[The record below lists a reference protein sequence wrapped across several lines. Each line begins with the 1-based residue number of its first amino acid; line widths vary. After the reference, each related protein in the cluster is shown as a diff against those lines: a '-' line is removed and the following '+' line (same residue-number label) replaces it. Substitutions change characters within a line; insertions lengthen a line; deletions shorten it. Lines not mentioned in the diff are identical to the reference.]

1 MKKNT
6 KEYFRCTKCNYET
19 PQWLGRCPSC
29 GAWNTLV
36 RQERTG
42 NSVHHTKNKKDNR
55 ALPINGFR
63 FSGED
68 QRYQSGIKEFDRVLG
83 GGIVLGSLVLIG
95 GEPGIGKSTLV
106 LQVADK
112 LSKNIG
118 QSLYITAEESIRQ
131 IHMRAKRLS
140 VNAEELYLLS
150 ETDLDQIIEQ
160 ILYLKPKIAIIDSI
174 QIINDSS
181 VLSVPG
187 SVNQVKNCTSRLME
201 VAKKNN
207 IAMIIIGHV
216 TKGGAI
222 AGPKIL
228 EHMVDT
234 VLYLEG
240 ERFHSF
246 RLLRGIKN
254 RFGTTNELGIFQM
267 KNEGLSEVLNPSKM
281 LLSSRKQAIP
291 GTVTTVTFEGSR
303 PLAVEIEALVSSSFL
318 TNPRRITTGV
328 DYNRV
333 SLIIAVLEN
342 RLGLNFQYK
351 DIYVNAAGGI
361 KVNEPA
367 IDLGIALA
375 IISSSKGLAID
386 MDTVVFGELG
396 LTGELRSV
404 SMSERRI
411 KEAQKIGY
419 KKSIIPLENA
429 RQLSSL
435 IDNLEITGI
444 YSIKDLLDIIKKNK
458 KAHQ

>member
-1 MKKNT
+1 MKKNI
-6 KEYFRCTKCNYET
+6 KEIFRCTNCNYET

-29 GAWNTLV
+29 GDWNSFASF
-36 RQERTG
+36 ERAEKK
-42 NSVHHTKNKKDNR
+42 HTISNENNL
-55 ALPINGFR
+55 AQPIDCYK
-63 FSGED
+63 FSDEV
-68 QRYQSGIKEFDRVLG
+68 QRYDSGIIELDRVLG

-106 LQVADK
+106 LQAANNF
-112 LSKNIG
+112 SKNVG
-118 QSLYITAEESIRQ
+118 RSLYITAEESIRQ
-131 IHMRAKRLS
+131 INMRAKRLS
-140 VNAEELYLLS
+140 VNSQELYLLS
-150 ETDLDQIIEQ
+150 ETDLGRIVEQ
-160 ILYLKPKIAIIDSI
+160 ILYIKPKIAIIDSI

-181 VLSVPG
+181 VLSSPG
-187 SVNQVKNCTSRLME
+187 SVNQVKSCTSKLME
-201 VAKKNN
+201 IAKKNN

-267 KNEGLSEVLNPSKM
+267 KNEGLEEVKNPSKM
-281 LLSSRKQAIP
+281 LLSSRSQSIP

-303 PLAVEIEALVSSSFL
+303 PLAVEIEALVNSSFL
-318 TNPRRITTGV
+318 SNPRRITTGV

-342 RLGLNFQYK
+342 RLGLQFQYK

-361 KVNEPA
+361 KISEPA

-375 IISSSKGLAID
+375 IISSHKNIAIE
-386 MDTVVFGELG
+386 MDTVAFGELG
-396 LTGELRSV
+396 LTGELRAV
-404 SMSERRI
+404 GMVEKRI
-411 KEAQKIGY
+411 MEAKKIGY
-419 KKSIIPLENA
+419 KKVILPLENA
-429 RQLSSL
+429 RQIPPLL
-435 IDNLEITGI
+435 ADKIEIIGI
-444 YSIKDLLDIIKKNK
+444 YNVKELLDIIMLVK
-458 KAHQ
+458 

>member
-1 MKKNT
+1 
-6 KEYFRCTKCNYET
+6 
-19 PQWLGRCPSC
+19 
-29 GAWNTLV
+29 
-36 RQERTG
+36 
-42 NSVHHTKNKKDNR
+42 
-55 ALPINGFR
+55 
-63 FSGED
+63 
-68 QRYQSGIKEFDRVLG
+68 
-83 GGIVLGSLVLIG
+83 
-95 GEPGIGKSTLV
+95 
-106 LQVADK
+106 
-112 LSKNIG
+112 
-118 QSLYITAEESIRQ
+118 
-131 IHMRAKRLS
+131 
-140 VNAEELYLLS
+140 
-150 ETDLDQIIEQ
+150 
-160 ILYLKPKIAIIDSI
+160 
-174 QIINDSS
+174 
-181 VLSVPG
+181 
-187 SVNQVKNCTSRLME
+187 ME

-281 LLSSRKQAIP
+281 LLSARKQSIP

-342 RLGLNFQYK
+342 RLGIKFQYK

-361 KVNEPA
+361 KINEPA

-375 IISSSKGLAID
+375 IISSSKGIAID

-435 IDNLEITGI
+435 FDNLAIKGI
-444 YSIKDLLDIIKKNK
+444 YSIKDLLDIMKKNK
-458 KAHQ
+458 KVHQ

>member
-1 MKKNT
+1 MKKNI
-6 KEYFRCTKCNYET
+6 KEIFRCTNCNYET

-29 GAWNTLV
+29 GAWNSFASF
-36 RQERTG
+36 ERAEKK
-42 NSVHHTKNKKDNR
+42 HTISNENNL
-55 ALPINGFR
+55 AQPIDCYK
-63 FSGED
+63 FSDEV
-68 QRYQSGIKEFDRVLG
+68 QRYDSGIIELDRVLG

-106 LQVADK
+106 LQAANNF
-112 LSKNIG
+112 SKNVG
-118 QSLYITAEESIRQ
+118 RSLYITAEESIRQ
-131 IHMRAKRLS
+131 INMRAKRLS
-140 VNAEELYLLS
+140 VNSQELYLLS
-150 ETDLDQIIEQ
+150 ETDLGRIVEQ
-160 ILYLKPKIAIIDSI
+160 ILYIKPKIAIIDSI

-181 VLSVPG
+181 VLSSPG
-187 SVNQVKNCTSRLME
+187 SVNQVKSCTSKLME
-201 VAKKNN
+201 IAKKNN

-267 KNEGLSEVLNPSKM
+267 KNEGLEEVKNPSKM
-281 LLSSRKQAIP
+281 LLSSRSQSIP

-303 PLAVEIEALVSSSFL
+303 PLAVEIEALVNSSFL
-318 TNPRRITTGV
+318 SNPRRITTGV

-342 RLGLNFQYK
+342 RLGLQFQYK

-361 KVNEPA
+361 KISEPA

-375 IISSSKGLAID
+375 IISSHKNIAIE
-386 MDTVVFGELG
+386 MDTVAFGELG
-396 LTGELRSV
+396 LTGELRAV
-404 SMSERRI
+404 GMVEKRI
-411 KEAQKIGY
+411 MEAKKIGY
-419 KKSIIPLENA
+419 KKVIMPLENA
-429 RQLSSL
+429 RQIPPLL
-435 IDNLEITGI
+435 ADKIEIIGI
-444 YSIKDLLDIIKKNK
+444 YNVKELLDIIMLVK
-458 KAHQ
+458 

>member
-1 MKKNT
+1 MKKNI
-6 KEYFRCTKCNYET
+6 KEIFRCTNCNYET

-29 GAWNTLV
+29 GAWNSFASF
-36 RQERTG
+36 ERAEKK
-42 NSVHHTKNKKDNR
+42 HTISNENNL
-55 ALPINGFR
+55 AQPIDCYK
-63 FSGED
+63 FSDEV
-68 QRYQSGIKEFDRVLG
+68 QRYDSGIIELDRVLG

-106 LQVADK
+106 LQAANNF
-112 LSKNIG
+112 SKNVG
-118 QSLYITAEESIRQ
+118 RSLYITAEESIRQ
-131 IHMRAKRLS
+131 INMRAKRLS
-140 VNAEELYLLS
+140 VNSQELYLLS
-150 ETDLDQIIEQ
+150 ETDLGRIVEQ
-160 ILYLKPKIAIIDSI
+160 ILYIKPKIAIIDSI

-181 VLSVPG
+181 VLSSPG
-187 SVNQVKNCTSRLME
+187 SVNQVKSCTSKLME
-201 VAKKNN
+201 IAKKNN

-267 KNEGLSEVLNPSKM
+267 KNEGLEEVKNPSKM
-281 LLSSRKQAIP
+281 LLSSRSQSIP
-291 GTVTTVTFEGSR
+291 GTVTSVTFEGSR
-303 PLAVEIEALVSSSFL
+303 PLAVEIEALVNSSFL
-318 TNPRRITTGV
+318 SNPRRITTGV

-342 RLGLNFQYK
+342 RLGLQFQYK

-361 KVNEPA
+361 KISKPA

-375 IISSSKGLAID
+375 IISSHKNIAIE
-386 MDTVVFGELG
+386 MDTVAFGELG
-396 LTGELRSV
+396 LTGELRAV
-404 SMSERRI
+404 GMVEKRI
-411 KEAQKIGY
+411 MEAKKIGY
-419 KKSIIPLENA
+419 KKVIMPLENA
-429 RQLSSL
+429 RQIPPLL
-435 IDNLEITGI
+435 ADKIEIIGI
-444 YSIKDLLDIIKKNK
+444 YNVKELLDIIMLVK
-458 KAHQ
+458 

>member
-1 MKKNT
+1 MKKNI
-6 KEYFRCTKCNYET
+6 KEIFRCTNCNYET

-29 GAWNTLV
+29 GAWNSFASF
-36 RQERTG
+36 ERAEKK
-42 NSVHHTKNKKDNR
+42 HTISNENNL
-55 ALPINGFR
+55 AQPIDCYK
-63 FSGED
+63 FSDEV
-68 QRYQSGIKEFDRVLG
+68 QRYDSGIIELDRVLG

-106 LQVADK
+106 LQAANNF
-112 LSKNIG
+112 SKNVG
-118 QSLYITAEESIRQ
+118 RSLYITAEESIRQ
-131 IHMRAKRLS
+131 INMRAKRLS
-140 VNAEELYLLS
+140 VNSQELYLLS
-150 ETDLDQIIEQ
+150 ETDLARIVEQ
-160 ILYLKPKIAIIDSI
+160 ILYIKPKIAIIDSI

-181 VLSVPG
+181 VLSSPG
-187 SVNQVKNCTSRLME
+187 SVNQVKSCTSKLME
-201 VAKKNN
+201 IAKKNN

-267 KNEGLSEVLNPSKM
+267 KNEGLEEVKNPSKM
-281 LLSSRKQAIP
+281 LLSSRSQSIP

-303 PLAVEIEALVSSSFL
+303 PLAVEIEALVNSSFL
-318 TNPRRITTGV
+318 SNPRRITTGV

-342 RLGLNFQYK
+342 RLGLQFQYK

-361 KVNEPA
+361 KISEPA

-375 IISSSKGLAID
+375 IISSHKNIAIE
-386 MDTVVFGELG
+386 MDTVAFGELG
-396 LTGELRSV
+396 LTGELRAV
-404 SMSERRI
+404 GMVEKRI
-411 KEAQKIGY
+411 MEAKKIGY
-419 KKSIIPLENA
+419 KKVIMPLENA
-429 RQLSSL
+429 RQIPPLL
-435 IDNLEITGI
+435 ADKIEIIGI
-444 YSIKDLLDIIKKNK
+444 YNVKELLDIIMLVK
-458 KAHQ
+458 

>member
-1 MKKNT
+1 MKNNSKT
-6 KEYFRCTKCNYET
+6 FFSCKQCNYET
-19 PQWLGRCPSC
+19 LQWLGRCPSC
-29 GAWNTLV
+29 GSWNSFI
-36 RQERTG
+36 RQEKTG
-42 NSVHHTKNKKDNR
+42 NRTLYPKNEKENH
-55 ALPINGFR
+55 AQPINGFR
-63 FSGED
+63 FNDED
-68 QRYQSGIKEFDRVLG
+68 HRFQSGIKEFDRVLG
-83 GGIVLGSLVLIG
+83 GGVVSGSLILIG

-106 LQVADK
+106 LQVANH
-112 LSKNIG
+112 LAKNIG
-118 QSLYITAEESIRQ
+118 KSLYITAEESIRQ
-131 IHMRAKRLS
+131 IHLRAQRLS
-140 VNAEELYLLS
+140 VNAEQLYLLS
-150 ETDLDQIIEQ
+150 ETDLDQIIAQ
-160 ILYLKPKIAIIDSI
+160 ILYLKPKIAVIDSI

-181 VLSVPG
+181 VPSTPG

-201 VAKKNN
+201 IAKKNN

-254 RFGTTNELGIFQM
+254 RFGPTNELGIFQM
-267 KNEGLSEVLNPSKM
+267 ENKGLKEVIDPSAI
-281 LLSSRKQAIP
+281 LLSSRTQPIP

-318 TNPRRITTGV
+318 NNPRRITTGV

-342 RLGLNFQYK
+342 RLGLQFQYK

-361 KVNEPA
+361 KITEPA
-367 IDLGIALA
+367 VDLGIALA
-375 IISSSKGLAID
+375 IISSSKGFAID
-386 MDTVVFGELG
+386 MNTVVFGELG
-396 LTGELRSV
+396 LTGELRAV
-404 SMSERRI
+404 GMGERRL

-419 KKSIIPLENA
+419 TKSIIPLENA
-429 RQLSSL
+429 RQTSSL
-435 IDNLEITGI
+435 FDNLEIKGVNNI
-444 YSIKDLLDIIKKNK
+444 QELIDIMKKK
-458 KAHQ
+458 

>member
-1 MKKNT
+1 MKKNV
-6 KEYFRCTKCNYET
+6 KEYYRCTNCNYET

-29 GAWNTLV
+29 GAWNSFTSY
-36 RQERTG
+36 ERTD
-42 NSVHHTKNKKDNR
+42 KKPTSDKEINL
-55 ALPINGFR
+55 AKPIDLFK
-63 FSGED
+63 FSDEI
-68 QRYQSGIKEFDRVLG
+68 QRYNSGITEFDRVLG

-106 LQVADK
+106 LQAANKFSRNVGK
-112 LSKNIG
+112 
-118 QSLYITAEESIRQ
+118 SLYITAEESIRQ
-131 IHMRAKRLS
+131 INMRASRLS
-140 VNAEELYLLS
+140 VNSQELYLLS
-150 ETDLDQIIEQ
+150 ETDLDKIIEQ
-160 ILYLKPKIAIIDSI
+160 IVYIKPKIAIIDSI

-181 VLSVPG
+181 VLSSPG
-187 SVNQVKNCTSRLME
+187 SVNQVKSCASKLME

-246 RLLRGIKN
+246 RLLRCIKN

-267 KNEGLSEVLNPSKM
+267 KNEGMQEVKNPSKM
-281 LLSSRKQAIP
+281 LLSSRNQPIP

-303 PLAVEIEALVSSSFL
+303 PLAVEIEALVNSSFL

-328 DYNRV
+328 DYSRV

-342 RLGLNFQYK
+342 RLGLQFQYK

-361 KVNEPA
+361 RINEPA

-375 IISSSKGLAID
+375 IISSINSLAIN
-386 MDTVVFGELG
+386 MDTVAFGELG

-404 SMSERRI
+404 GMAEQRI

-419 KKSIIPLENA
+419 KKIIIPLENA
-429 RQLSSL
+429 RQLSASFSDK
-435 IDNLEITGI
+435 IEISGI
-444 YSIKDLLDIIKKNK
+444 YNVKELINIIKQTK
-458 KAHQ
+458 

>member
-1 MKKNT
+1 MKKNI
-6 KEYFRCTKCNYET
+6 KEIFRCTNCNYET

-29 GAWNTLV
+29 GAWNSFASF
-36 RQERTG
+36 ERAEKK
-42 NSVHHTKNKKDNR
+42 HTISNENNL
-55 ALPINGFR
+55 AQPIDCYK
-63 FSGED
+63 FSDEV
-68 QRYQSGIKEFDRVLG
+68 QRYDSGIIELDRVLG

-106 LQVADK
+106 LQAANNF
-112 LSKNIG
+112 SKNVG
-118 QSLYITAEESIRQ
+118 RSLYITAEESIRQ
-131 IHMRAKRLS
+131 INMRAKRLS
-140 VNAEELYLLS
+140 VNSQELYLLS
-150 ETDLDQIIEQ
+150 ETDLGRIVEQ
-160 ILYLKPKIAIIDSI
+160 ILYIQPKIAIIDSI

-181 VLSVPG
+181 VLSSPG
-187 SVNQVKNCTSRLME
+187 SVNQVKSCTSKLME
-201 VAKKNN
+201 IAKKNN

-267 KNEGLSEVLNPSKM
+267 KNEGLEEVKNPSKM
-281 LLSSRKQAIP
+281 LLSSRSQSIP

-303 PLAVEIEALVSSSFL
+303 PLAVEIEALVNSSFL
-318 TNPRRITTGV
+318 SNPRRITTGV

-342 RLGLNFQYK
+342 RLGLQFQYK

-361 KVNEPA
+361 KISEPA

-375 IISSSKGLAID
+375 IISSHKNIAIE
-386 MDTVVFGELG
+386 MDTVAFGELG
-396 LTGELRSV
+396 LTGELRAV
-404 SMSERRI
+404 GMVEKRI
-411 KEAQKIGY
+411 MEAKKIGY
-419 KKSIIPLENA
+419 KKVIMPLENA
-429 RQLSSL
+429 RQIPPLL
-435 IDNLEITGI
+435 ADKIEIIGI
-444 YSIKDLLDIIKKNK
+444 YNVKELLDIIMLVK
-458 KAHQ
+458 

>member
-1 MKKNT
+1 MKNNRKII
-6 KEYFRCTKCNYET
+6 FRCEQCDYET
-19 PQWLGRCPSC
+19 LQWLGRCPSC
-29 GAWNTLV
+29 GKWNTFI
-36 RQERTG
+36 RQERSDSG
-42 NSVHHTKNKKDNR
+42 KNQSKINKDNH
-55 ALPINGFR
+55 AQPINYFQFDGK
-63 FSGED
+63 D
-68 QRYQSGIKEFDRVLG
+68 DRYRSSIQEFDRVLG
-83 GGIVLGSLVLIG
+83 GGIVPGSLVLIG
-95 GEPGIGKSTLV
+95 GEPGIGKSTLI
-106 LQVADK
+106 LQAADQ
-112 LSKNIG
+112 LAKNIG
-118 QSLYITAEESIRQ
+118 KLLYITAEESIRQ
-131 IHMRAKRLS
+131 IHIRAQRLS
-140 VNAEELYLLS
+140 VNAEQLYLLS
-150 ETDLDQIIEQ
+150 ETDLDQIIVQ
-160 ILYLKPKIAIIDSI
+160 LLHVKPKIAIIDSI
-174 QIINDSS
+174 QIINDNSIPS
-181 VLSVPG
+181 TPG
-187 SVNQVKNCTSRLME
+187 SVGQVKNCTSRLME
-201 VAKKNN
+201 IAKKNN

-267 KNEGLSEVLNPSKM
+267 ENKGLQEVINPAKI
-281 LLSSRKQAIP
+281 LLSSRTQPIP

-318 TNPRRITTGV
+318 NNPRRITTGV

-342 RLGLNFQYK
+342 QLGLKFQYK

-361 KVNEPA
+361 KISEPA

-375 IISSSKGLAID
+375 IISSSKGFAID

-396 LTGELRSV
+396 LTGEIRSV
-404 SMSERRI
+404 GMSDRRL

-435 IDNLEITGI
+435 FNSLEIKGI
-444 YSIKDLLDIIKKNK
+444 CSVQEIMNILKKK
-458 KAHQ
+458 

>member
-1 MKKNT
+1 MKKNI
-6 KEYFRCTKCNYET
+6 KEIFRCTNCNYET

-29 GAWNTLV
+29 GAWNSFASF
-36 RQERTG
+36 ERAEKK
-42 NSVHHTKNKKDNR
+42 HTISNENNL
-55 ALPINGFR
+55 AQPIDCYK
-63 FSGED
+63 FSDEV
-68 QRYQSGIKEFDRVLG
+68 QRYDSGIIELDRVLG

-106 LQVADK
+106 LQAANNF
-112 LSKNIG
+112 SKNVG
-118 QSLYITAEESIRQ
+118 RSLYITAEESIRQ
-131 IHMRAKRLS
+131 INMRAKRLS
-140 VNAEELYLLS
+140 VNSQELYLLS
-150 ETDLDQIIEQ
+150 ETDLARIVEQ
-160 ILYLKPKIAIIDSI
+160 ILYIKPKIAIIDSI

-181 VLSVPG
+181 VLSSPG
-187 SVNQVKNCTSRLME
+187 SVNQVKSCTSKLME
-201 VAKKNN
+201 IAKKNN

-267 KNEGLSEVLNPSKM
+267 KNEGLEEVKNPSKM
-281 LLSSRKQAIP
+281 LLSSRSQSIP

-303 PLAVEIEALVSSSFL
+303 PLAVEIEALVNSSFL
-318 TNPRRITTGV
+318 SNPRRITTGV

-342 RLGLNFQYK
+342 RLGLQFQYK

-361 KVNEPA
+361 KISEPA

-375 IISSSKGLAID
+375 IISSHKNIAIE
-386 MDTVVFGELG
+386 MDTVAFGELG
-396 LTGELRSV
+396 LTGELRAV
-404 SMSERRI
+404 GMVEKRI
-411 KEAQKIGY
+411 MEAKKIGY
-419 KKSIIPLENA
+419 KKVILPLENA
-429 RQLSSL
+429 RQIPPLL
-435 IDNLEITGI
+435 ADKIEIIGI
-444 YSIKDLLDIIKKNK
+444 YNVKELLDIIMLVK
-458 KAHQ
+458 

>member
-1 MKKNT
+1 MKKNI
-6 KEYFRCTKCNYET
+6 KEIFRCTNCNYET

-29 GAWNTLV
+29 GAWNSFASF
-36 RQERTG
+36 ERAEKK
-42 NSVHHTKNKKDNR
+42 HTISNENNL
-55 ALPINGFR
+55 AQPIDCYK
-63 FSGED
+63 FSDEV
-68 QRYQSGIKEFDRVLG
+68 QRYDSGIIELDRVLG

-106 LQVADK
+106 LQAANNF
-112 LSKNIG
+112 SKNVG
-118 QSLYITAEESIRQ
+118 RSLYITAEESIRQ
-131 IHMRAKRLS
+131 INMRAKRLS
-140 VNAEELYLLS
+140 VNSQELYLLS
-150 ETDLDQIIEQ
+150 ETDLGRIVEQ
-160 ILYLKPKIAIIDSI
+160 ILYIKPKIAIIDSI

-181 VLSVPG
+181 VLSSPG
-187 SVNQVKNCTSRLME
+187 SVNQVKSCTSKLME
-201 VAKKNN
+201 IAKKNN

-267 KNEGLSEVLNPSKM
+267 KNEGLEEVKNPSKM
-281 LLSSRKQAIP
+281 LLSSRSQSIP

-303 PLAVEIEALVSSSFL
+303 PLAVEIEALVNSSFL
-318 TNPRRITTGV
+318 SNPRRITTGV

-342 RLGLNFQYK
+342 RLGLQFQYK

-361 KVNEPA
+361 KISEPA

-375 IISSSKGLAID
+375 IISSHKNIAIE
-386 MDTVVFGELG
+386 MDTVAFGELG
-396 LTGELRSV
+396 LTGELRAV
-404 SMSERRI
+404 GMVEKRI
-411 KEAQKIGY
+411 MEAKKIGY
-419 KKSIIPLENA
+419 KKVILPLENA
-429 RQLSSL
+429 RQIPPLL
-435 IDNLEITGI
+435 ADKIEIIGI
-444 YSIKDLLDIIKKNK
+444 YNVKELLDIIMLVK
-458 KAHQ
+458 

>member
-1 MKKNT
+1 MKKNI
-6 KEYFRCTKCNYET
+6 KEIFRCTNCNYET

-29 GAWNTLV
+29 GAWNSFASF
-36 RQERTG
+36 ERAEKK
-42 NSVHHTKNKKDNR
+42 HTISNENNL
-55 ALPINGFR
+55 AQPIDCYK
-63 FSGED
+63 FSDEV
-68 QRYQSGIKEFDRVLG
+68 QRYDSGIIELDRVLG

-106 LQVADK
+106 LQAANNF
-112 LSKNIG
+112 SKNVG
-118 QSLYITAEESIRQ
+118 RSLYITAEESIRQ
-131 IHMRAKRLS
+131 INMRAKRLS
-140 VNAEELYLLS
+140 VNSQELYLLS
-150 ETDLDQIIEQ
+150 ETDLGRIVEQ
-160 ILYLKPKIAIIDSI
+160 ILYIKPKIAIIDSI

-181 VLSVPG
+181 VLSSPG
-187 SVNQVKNCTSRLME
+187 SVNQVKSCTSKLME
-201 VAKKNN
+201 IAKKNN

-267 KNEGLSEVLNPSKM
+267 KNEGLEEVKNPSKM
-281 LLSSRKQAIP
+281 LLSSRSQSIP

-303 PLAVEIEALVSSSFL
+303 PLAVEIEALVNSSFL
-318 TNPRRITTGV
+318 SNPKRITTGV

-342 RLGLNFQYK
+342 RLGLQFQYK

-361 KVNEPA
+361 KISEPA

-375 IISSSKGLAID
+375 IISSHKNIAIE
-386 MDTVVFGELG
+386 MDTVAFGELG
-396 LTGELRSV
+396 LTGELRAV
-404 SMSERRI
+404 GMVEKRI
-411 KEAQKIGY
+411 MEAKKIGY
-419 KKSIIPLENA
+419 KKVIMPLENA
-429 RQLSSL
+429 RQIPPLL
-435 IDNLEITGI
+435 ADKIEIIGI
-444 YSIKDLLDIIKKNK
+444 YNVKELLDIIMLVK
-458 KAHQ
+458 